1 MTNKK
6 NNNVRE
12 ELMKE
17 LLNRYGSGNRNP
29 FAFKIFLWETT
40 LKISYFTKRFID
52 IIFSIILIVLF
63 MPIYIITAI
72 CIVAESPG
80 NVIYK
85 QARVGKNGRHF
96 DFYKFRSMVVN
107 AEKLKDKLKAD
118 NESSDGVIFKMKKDP
133 RITRTGKFIRRF
145 SIDELPQLFNVLI
158 GDMSLVG
165 PRPPVPKEVAE
176 YTLEDRKR
184 LHVTPGITCIWQ
196 VTGRSDIPFKEQVEL
211 DKQYIKSR
219 SLKND
224 IIILLKTI
232 PAVITG
238 KGAY

>member
-1 MTNKK
+1 MNRASNK
-6 NNNVRE
+6 VRE

-17 LLNRYGSGNRNP
+17 LLDRYGSGKQNS
-29 FAFKIFLWETT
+29 FVFKIFLWEAT

-52 IIFSIILIVLF
+52 IVFSTVFIILF
-63 MPIYIITAI
+63 MPIYIVTAI
-72 CIVAESPG
+72 CVVVESPG

-96 DFYKFRSMVVN
+96 DFYKFRSMVMN
-107 AEKLKDKLKAD
+107 ADKLKDKLKAD

-176 YTLEDRKR
+176 YTLDDRKR

>member
-1 MTNKK
+1 MNKTG
-6 NNNVRE
+6 NNVRE

-17 LLNRYGSGNRNP
+17 LLHKYGSGKNNS
-29 FAFKIFLWETT
+29 FAFKIFLWEAT
-40 LKISYFTKRFID
+40 LKLSYFTKRSIDVVCSLVFI
-52 IIFSIILIVLF
+52 LLF
-63 MPIYIITAI
+63 MPIYIITAL
-72 CIVAESPG
+72 CIVLESPG

-85 QARVGKNGRHF
+85 QNRVGKNGRYF
-96 DFYKFRSMVVN
+96 DFYKFRSMVMN
-107 AEKLKDKLKAD
+107 ADKLKDELKAD

-165 PRPPVPKEVAE
+165 PRPPVPKEVDE

-232 PAVITG
+232 PAVLTG